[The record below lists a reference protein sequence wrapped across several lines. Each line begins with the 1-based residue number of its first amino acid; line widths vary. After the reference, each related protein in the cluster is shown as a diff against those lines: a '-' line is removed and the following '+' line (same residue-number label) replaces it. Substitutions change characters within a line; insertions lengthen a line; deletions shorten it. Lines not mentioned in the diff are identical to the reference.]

1 MASDQIYLG
10 NPLLKKANVKI
21 DFTPEQVKEFI
32 KCKNDP
38 IYFTKT
44 YVQIVSLDEGLVP
57 FKMWD
62 FQEELIRKF
71 HKSRFNI
78 AKLPRQ
84 TGKST
89 TVVSYLLHYLI
100 FNDSVNVGI

>member
-1 MASDQIYLG
+1 MGAGDDVYLG

-21 DFTPEQVKEFI
+21 DFTKEQIEEYI

-38 IYFTKT
+38 VYFTKN

-71 HKSRFNI
+71 HPLNKNLNLYASNQLQSQI
-78 AKLPRQ
+78 HI
-84 TGKST
+84 
-89 TVVSYLLHYLI
+89 YL
-100 FNDSVNVGI
+100 